1 MHEHIQAYFENE
13 KRLNSIN
20 TATISPPSSVSKGE
34 KSKFSK
40 YRTEHAVSI
49 CTSEEIENLKK
60 FDSPIKSSLKKSTH
74 KFDYKIESPVQER
87 QSFAR
92 DKNTVNMDLKRVSSQ
107 NLDDFEEKKEDE
119 IEKTKNSFEKL
130 SDKNSFDE
138 IPLEQSF
145 SKTRRQSSITKS
157 LRLSYISRKKSLIKE
172 KNDFED
178 ANEKEEKERTNH
190 RLMYRQRRSNLIDT
204 NIHHFDHL
212 FVLFLCC
219 NIEKYNETVLISL
232 YFSLLTFIY
241 KILHFQGTFVEST
254 IRNIDQTTSTLL
266 EHKKEKKRFI
276 KNIFEVNL
284 SYELFNCGQT
294 TSYSDGEIKNVSLKE
309 KKKMSLK
316 DEEDGDDIV
325 MFLSDNCLDR
335 VFYTN
340 SNNMDALHHD
350 PEMNIGINDF
360 EFLKLI
366 SKGAY
371 GRVWL
376 VKRIKTGDIYAMK
389 IVNFAEKVVNYII

>member
-1 MHEHIQAYFENE
+1 M
-13 KRLNSIN
+13 
-20 TATISPPSSVSKGE
+20 
-34 KSKFSK
+34 
-40 YRTEHAVSI
+40 
-49 CTSEEIENLKK
+49 
-60 FDSPIKSSLKKSTH
+60 
-74 KFDYKIESPVQER
+74 
-87 QSFAR
+87 
-92 DKNTVNMDLKRVSSQ
+92 
-107 NLDDFEEKKEDE
+107 
-119 IEKTKNSFEKL
+119 
-130 SDKNSFDE
+130 
-138 IPLEQSF
+138 
-145 SKTRRQSSITKS
+145 
-157 LRLSYISRKKSLIKE
+157 
-172 KNDFED
+172 
-178 ANEKEEKERTNH
+178 
-190 RLMYRQRRSNLIDT
+190 
-204 NIHHFDHL
+204 
-212 FVLFLCC
+212 
-219 NIEKYNETVLISL
+219 
-232 YFSLLTFIY
+232 
-241 KILHFQGTFVEST
+241 
-254 IRNIDQTTSTLL
+254 
-266 EHKKEKKRFI
+266 
-276 KNIFEVNL
+276 NL

-389 IVNFAEKVVNYII
+389 IVNFAEKVVNFII